1 MSDGM
6 PSSINKSMF
15 HQLIVII
22 IPGALVVLPFC
33 MAIYLLPSN
42 IVFIQ
47 LVCFLGEKNV
57 AFYSIISLII
67 LLVGMILENIG
78 SWIEDAWLDKPNN
91 VKISAWN
98 FYLFSDCGDNKIKVF
113 HKYVDSIAFRYK
125 FELSL
130 IPALSFLFVEWLWI
144 LHLECNYFNCFAIA
158 IITSGIL
165 LVLWF
170 TWAQAK
176 TSCRYLNKLRCAFM
190 AANIGSCEK
199 GCQRC
204 KEITNNRC
212 KSCGRI
218 KGKKRKK

>member
-15 HQLIVII
+15 HQLMVII
-22 IPGALVVLPFC
+22 VPGALVVIPFC
-33 MAIYLLPSN
+33 MAIYLLSSD
-42 IVFIQ
+42 IGFRQ
-47 LVCFLGEKNV
+47 LACDLEGKHV
-57 AFYSIISLII
+57 AFYSIIALII

-78 SWIEDAWLDKPNN
+78 SWIEDKLLDKSNK

-98 FYLFSDCGDNKIKVF
+98 FYLFSDCGGDKIKVF

-130 IPALSFLFVEWLWI
+130 IPALFFLFLEWLWI
-144 LHLECNYFNCFAIA
+144 LYLECNYFNCFSIA
-158 IITSGIL
+158 IITLFIL
-165 LVLWF
+165 IALWF

-190 AANIGSCEK
+190 AVNIDSHK
-199 GCQRC
+199 VVCQKC
-204 KEITNNRC
+204 KKIINNRC